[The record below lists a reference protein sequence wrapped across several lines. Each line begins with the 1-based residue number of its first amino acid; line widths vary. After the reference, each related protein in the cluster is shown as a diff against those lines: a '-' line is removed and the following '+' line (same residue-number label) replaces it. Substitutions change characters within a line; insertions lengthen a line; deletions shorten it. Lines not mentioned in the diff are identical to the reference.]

1 MFCYY
6 RMEVLDCIII
16 NGDFNS
22 ELIIIESKILLVEQE
37 EILFSELISFDCDTF
52 SLELN
57 NIFISLIFDLDL
69 SNIDFDYRVGVKD
82 SEDFLCSFCLEFSSC
97 FIDESIDEVFF

>member
-37 EILFSELISFDCDTF
+37 EVLFSELISFDCDTF
-52 SLELN
+52 LLELN

-69 SNIDFDYRVGVKD
+69 SNIDCDYRVGVKD

-97 FIDESIDEVFF
+97 FIDENIDEVFF